1 MTIKQLSEES
11 LKKAWEIGRKNT
23 KYNKN
28 GQPVISRSDDDFED
42 EWEEEEKTRKIRR
55 KSRKYI

>member
-42 EWEEEEKTRKIRR
+42 EWEEEEKTRKNQ
-55 KSRKYI
+55 KEK